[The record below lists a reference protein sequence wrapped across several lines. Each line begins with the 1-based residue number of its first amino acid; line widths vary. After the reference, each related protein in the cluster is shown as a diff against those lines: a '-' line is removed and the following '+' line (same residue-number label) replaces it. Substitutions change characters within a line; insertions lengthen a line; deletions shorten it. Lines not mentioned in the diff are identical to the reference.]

1 LLPVAVRTLSVFL
14 TAIFTLFGVYSVP
27 VLADSSGGQ
36 LICEGTYALCSSAA
50 CTKSSKHP
58 GNADCRC
65 EGPLQGLNVGDSTC
79 QSRAAKL
86 TSTFSL
92 WDLTA
97 TPSKPAKHSLGCT
110 GDEGGEWAF
119 CLDAPCEVGADGTV
133 TCHCK
138 VSAASEYYTFSDTCP
153 ADAREQHAICGKL
166 WSGALQAELLSGYSQ
181 LWSFYADIPKLEY
194 CPAH

>member
-1 LLPVAVRTLSVFL
+1 
-14 TAIFTLFGVYSVP
+14 
-27 VLADSSGGQ
+27 
-36 LICEGTYALCSSAA
+36 
-50 CTKSSKHP
+50 
-58 GNADCRC
+58 
-65 EGPLQGLNVGDSTC
+65 VGDSTC

-97 TPSKPAKHSLGCT
+97 TTSKPAKHSLGCT

-119 CLDAPCEVGADGTV
+119 CLDAPCDVGTDGSV

-138 VSAASEYYTFSDTCP
+138 LNAASDYYTFSDICP
-153 ADAREQHAICGKL
+153 ADAKQRHTLCGKL

-194 CPAH
+194 CPLR